1 MACLGCERWIRIESG
16 AGCGIDYAMIKAVIF
31 DIGNVLLS
39 FDFGRVLRRIV
50 PHCGV
55 NPADFSTRLEP
66 LKMDLESG
74 RISADAFLDRASVA
88 LAYRGERS
96 ELVRAWQEIF
106 EPIEKTHRLVDGL
119 ASRFPLYLLSN
130 TNNLHAEYFM
140 GEYPVFRRFKDR
152 VFSHEAGLMKP
163 DPGIYRHALE
173 KFGLEAGEAF
183 FVDDLA
189 ENVEAAR
196 GEGIQSHQYDAGRHE
211 LLENDL
217 RAAGV
222 L

>member
-1 MACLGCERWIRIESG
+1 
-16 AGCGIDYAMIKAVIF
+16 MINAVIF

-39 FDFGRVLRRIV
+39 FDFGRVLRRIL

-55 NPADFSTRLEP
+55 GPADFSTRLEP
-66 LKMDLESG
+66 VKMDLESG
-74 RISADAFLDRASVA
+74 RISAEEFLDRASVA
-88 LAYRGERS
+88 LDYRGERA

-106 EPIEKTHRLVDGL
+106 EPIEHTHRLVEGL
-119 ASRFPLYLLSN
+119 ACRLPLYLLSN

-140 GEYPVFRRFKDR
+140 GEYSVFRHFKDR

-163 DPGIYRHALE
+163 DPEIYRHALE

-196 GEGIQSHQYDAGRHE
+196 GQGIRSHQYHAGRHE

-217 RAAGV
+217 SAAGV

>member
-1 MACLGCERWIRIESG
+1 MTN
-16 AGCGIDYAMIKAVIF
+16 AVIF

-39 FDFGRVLRRIV
+39 FDFGRVLRRIL

-55 NPADFSTRLEP
+55 GPADFSTRLEP
-66 LKMDLESG
+66 VKMDLESG
-74 RISADAFLDRASVA
+74 RISAEEFLDRASVA
-88 LAYRGERS
+88 LDYRGERA

-106 EPIEKTHRLVDGL
+106 EPIEHTHRLVEGL
-119 ASRFPLYLLSN
+119 ASRLPLYLLSN

-140 GEYPVFRRFKDR
+140 GEYPVFRHFKDR

-163 DPGIYRHALE
+163 DPEIYRHALE
-173 KFGLEAGEAF
+173 KFGLDAGEACL
-183 FVDDLA
+183 VDDLA
-189 ENVEAAR
+189 VNVEAAR
-196 GEGIQSHQYDAGRHE
+196 GQGIRSHQYHAGRHE

>member
-1 MACLGCERWIRIESG
+1 
-16 AGCGIDYAMIKAVIF
+16 MIKAVIF

-39 FDFGRVLRRIV
+39 FDFGRVLRRIL

-55 NPADFSTRLEP
+55 TPADFSMRLEP

-74 RISADAFLDRASVA
+74 RISADAFLDRASVV
-88 LAYRGERS
+88 LAYQGSRS

-106 EPIEKTHRLVDGL
+106 EPIEQTHRLVDGL
-119 ASRFPLYLLSN
+119 ASRVPLYLLSN
-130 TNNLHAEYFM
+130 TNGLHAEYFL
-140 GEYPVFRRFKDR
+140 GEYPVFRHFKDR

-163 DPGIYRHALE
+163 DPDIYRHALE
-173 KFGLEAGEAF
+173 KFGLAAGEAF

-196 GEGIQSHQYDAGRHE
+196 GQGIQSHQYHVGRHE
-211 LLENDL
+211 LLENHL
-217 RAAGV
+217 RKAGV